1 MKDDYKKIYAMLL
14 KLKFKHEEII
24 SLHNPTPAELNY
36 HIRLVG
42 KRAFELS
49 QQKRGEE
56 GR

>member
-14 KLKFKHEEII
+14 KLKFKPEEII

-49 QQKRGEE
+49 
-56 GR
+56 